1 MQCKQILFFLKL
13 IKLYLF
19 VQITIN
25 FIKELQLLFQAFYVT
40 FIFRRYFFCVIV
52 AVVCIG
58 LVNGLFFLPVLLSLI
73 GPAAEVVP
81 LSHPDRISTP
91 SPEPVRR
98 VHAPKCRVAPPPRRH
113 TQPHQC
119 HREPS
124 LTTITEEPSW
134 HSQTHEGSEPTQT
147 IVVEPE
153 FVVETTCTHPHV
165 SIFI

>member
-1 MQCKQILFFLKL
+1 M
-13 IKLYLF
+13 
-19 VQITIN
+19 V
-25 FIKELQLLFQAFYVT
+25 
-40 FIFRRYFFCVIV
+40 
-52 AVVCIG
+52 
-58 LVNGLFFLPVLLSLI
+58 LSLV

-119 HREPS
+119 QREPS

-134 HSQTHEGSEPTQT
+134 HSQTHEPPEATQT

-153 FVVETTCTHPHV
+153 FVVETTTCTHPHV
-165 SIFI
+165 SFML